1 MNGKDCPKCD
11 FKETHWL
18 STTNEWEFY
27 CPECDM
33 RFNKDGNILTKCD
46 VCGIEIVIT
55 VEDLPLC
62 KKCELTARAHARL
75 EKEAK
80 EQDCD

>member
-1 MNGKDCPKCD
+1 MKHCD
-11 FKETHWL
+11 ICLVEI
-18 STTNEWEFY
+18 
-27 CPECDM
+27 PE
-33 RFNKDGNILTKCD
+33 
-46 VCGIEIVIT
+46 ES
-55 VEDLPLC
+55 DLPLC